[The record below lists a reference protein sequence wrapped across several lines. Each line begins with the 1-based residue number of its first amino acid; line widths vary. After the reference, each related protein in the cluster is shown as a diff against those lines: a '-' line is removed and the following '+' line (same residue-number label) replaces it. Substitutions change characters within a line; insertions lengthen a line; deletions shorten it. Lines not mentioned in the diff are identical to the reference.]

1 MTSDHLAALLALA
14 EASPDTQG
22 WTSFGHGRHLTLH
35 VATSGGVSLAV
46 GRIEALKV
54 GGPLVTA
61 RTAKGE
67 LYVVRLEDV
76 FAGAVEAAGG
86 SARKAGFV

>member
-14 EASPDTQG
+14 EATPDAQG
-22 WTSFGHGRHLTLH
+22 YSSLADGRHLTLH
-35 VATSGGVSLAV
+35 VATGGVSLSV
-46 GRIEALKV
+46 GRVEALKV

-67 LYVVRLEDV
+67 LYVVRLEDI
-76 FAGAVEAAGG
+76 FAGAVEGP
-86 SARKAGFV
+86 SNSSRKAGFV

>member
-14 EASPDTQG
+14 EATPDAQG
-22 WTSFGHGRHLTLH
+22 WSSLPDGRHLTLH
-35 VATSGGVSLAV
+35 VATAGGVSLAV
-46 GRIEALKV
+46 GRVEALKV

-67 LYVVRLEDV
+67 LYVVRLEDI
-76 FAGAVEAAGG
+76 FAGAVEGP
-86 SARKAGFV
+86 SNSSRKAGFV

>member
-14 EASPDTQG
+14 EATPDTQG

-35 VATSGGVSLAV
+35 VATGGVSLAV

-67 LYVVRLEDV
+67 LYVVRLEDI
-76 FAGAVEAAGG
+76 FAGAVEEAGD
-86 SARKAGFV
+86 SSRKAGFV